1 MSSINPT
8 PPIVLEHVVIP
19 EDSSLLVRYDQEAT
33 IEVLEY
39 HQHQELEF
47 QFTQSG
53 FGNRLIGDVLEPFDN
68 HGVLII
74 PPLIPHTWYYQNP
87 AADPDYRIQ
96 EYNIQF
102 DLEVIISRM
111 SAFPEFAE
119 SVRFLREMKYPV
131 EILGEDAVTIR
142 EKIKAMLHQDGVTR
156 LLTFFQIIRLC
167 STTPDIRLL
176 RLENT
181 VFDNHQKQTRIREL
195 YAYMD
200 AHLSE
205 EIELDEM
212 ASMMNMSKTS
222 FCNFFKRATGKTF
235 TFALNEMR
243 INRAAM
249 LLSSDKNRSIA
260 EIAYSVG
267 YNSSSRFCS
276 VFRKMRGQ
284 SPKSYCDHLKQ
295 TNSQKRDQ

>member
-1 MSSINPT
+1 MSKFYPT
-8 PPIVLEHVVIP
+8 PSPVLEHVLIP
-19 EDSSLLVRYDQEAT
+19 DDSSILVRYDQEAT

-39 HQHQELEF
+39 HQHQEVEF

-53 FGNRLIGDVLEPFDN
+53 SGNRLIGDILEPFDN

-87 AADPDYRIQ
+87 SADPDYRIQ

-102 DLEVIISRM
+102 DLEVIIRRM
-111 SAFPEFAE
+111 SAFPEFSE
-119 SVRFLREMKYPV
+119 SVKFLREMKNPI
-131 EILGEDAVTIR
+131 EILGEDAITIR
-142 EKIKAMLHQDGVTR
+142 EKIITMLHQNSVDR
-156 LLTFFQIIRLC
+156 LLTFFQIIMIC
-167 STTPDIRLL
+167 VTTNDIRQLL
-176 RLENT
+176 LENT
-181 VFDNHQKQTRIREL
+181 IYDNKPKQTRIRQL

-200 AHLSE
+200 AHLSDD
-205 EIELDEM
+205 IELDKV

-267 YNSSSRFCS
+267 FNSSSRFCY
-276 VFRKMRGQ
+276 VFKKMRGQ
-284 SPKSYCDHLKQ
+284 SPKNYSDHLKHF
-295 TNSQKRDQ
+295 

>member
-1 MSSINPT
+1 MSSINPI

-19 EDSSLLVRYDQEAT
+19 KDSSILVRYDQEAS

-39 HQHQELEF
+39 HQHQEVEF

-74 PPLIPHTWYYQNP
+74 PPLIPHTWYYKNP
-87 AADPDYRIQ
+87 TADPDYRIQ

-119 SVRFLREMKYPV
+119 SVRILREMKYPV
-131 EILGEDAVTIR
+131 EIMGEDAVTIR

-156 LLTFFQIIRLC
+156 LLTFFQIIMIC
-167 STTPDIRLL
+167 NTTSDIRLL
-176 RLENT
+176 KLENT
-181 VFDNHQKQTRIREL
+181 IFDNTQKQTRIREL

-205 EIELDEM
+205 DIELDKV
-212 ASMMNMSKTS
+212 ANMMKMSKTS

-267 YNSSSRFCS
+267 FNSSSRFCS

-284 SPKSYCDHLKQ
+284 SPKSYSIHFQLP
-295 TNSQKRDQ
+295 

>member
-1 MSSINPT
+1 MSSINPIT
-8 PPIVLEHVVIP
+8 SPVLEHVLIP
-19 EDSSLLVRYDQEAT
+19 EESSILVRYDQEAT

-39 HQHQELEF
+39 HQHQEVEF

-53 FGNRLIGDVLEPFDN
+53 FGNRLIGNVLEPFDN

-87 AADPDYRIQ
+87 SADPDYRIQ

-102 DLEVIISRM
+102 DLEVIIRRM

-119 SVRFLREMKYPV
+119 SVRFLREMRNPI
-131 EILGEDAVTIR
+131 EILGEDALTIR
-142 EKIKAMLHQDGVTR
+142 EKIKAMLYQNNADR
-156 LLTFFQIIRLC
+156 LLTFFQIIMIC
-167 STTPDIRLL
+167 CTANDIRQL

-181 VFDNHQKQTRIREL
+181 VFDNKKKQIRIREI

-205 EIELDEM
+205 DIELDKV
-212 ASMMNMSKTS
+212 ARMMNMSKTS
-222 FCNFFKRATGKTF
+222 FCNFFKRTTGKTF
-235 TFALNEMR
+235 IFALNEMR

-249 LLSSDKNRSIA
+249 LLSSDNNRSIA

-267 YNSSSRFCS
+267 FNSSSRFCYL
-276 VFRKMRGQ
+276 FKKMRGQ
-284 SPKSYCDHLKQ
+284 SPKNYQIYIKFPRRNC
-295 TNSQKRDQ
+295 